1 MPRGLHAAP
10 EDRGPV
16 EDPAPGGHVRSTVA
30 SAGAAHDPGRQY
42 VERRAAA
49 ARRGRGH
56 RGGSPLHAHA
66 RRGEAELEGG
76 DLGDARRLPR
86 PAGDARGVHG
96 ADQGR
101 AGAADLS
108 AALAGK
114 VALITGAGR
123 GIGRAIATAFAAEGA
138 AVALAARS
146 RAELAEVAAEVR
158 ARDGRALAV
167 PTDVTQDGA
176 VEALVEQT
184 LADLGR
190 LDILVT
196 SAGTA
201 AFGPVA
207 DSKPADWDGMLMLNL
222 RAVMVCCRA
231 VLPAM
236 IRQRSGT
243 ILNVSSIATKRA
255 LPGSAVYT
263 ATKAAIE
270 SFSRVLAEELRA
282 HGVRVGV
289 LVPGAVDTPIWD
301 ALGSTPPR
309 DKMLKAEDVAR
320 AAVLMATLPPHASL
334 EELTLLPA
342 GGIL

>member
-1 MPRGLHAAP
+1 L
-10 EDRGPV
+10 
-16 EDPAPGGHVRSTVA
+16 S
-30 SAGAAHDPGRQY
+30 GA
-42 VERRAAA
+42 
-49 ARRGRGH
+49 
-56 RGGSPLHAHA
+56 
-66 RRGEAELEGG
+66 
-76 DLGDARRLPR
+76 
-86 PAGDARGVHG
+86 
-96 ADQGR
+96 
-101 AGAADLS
+101 LS
-108 AALAGK
+108 GK
-114 VALITGAGR
+114 VALVTGAGR
-123 GIGRAIATAFAAEGA
+123 GIGRAIAIAFAAEGA

-158 ARDGRALAV
+158 ARDGRALAI

-207 DSKPADWDGMLMLNL
+207 DSKPADWDGMLTLNL

-282 HGVRVGV
+282 HSVRVGV

-301 ALGSTPPR
+301 ALGSAPPR